1 MKISE
6 LISLLQTY
14 VKDYGDIEV
23 KKEVLIKDLNGDFKQ
38 EFVKL
43 NYVSVNHPW
52 QGGMH
57 LVI

>member
-23 KKEVLIKDLNGDFKQ
+23 KKEILKKDSNGDFYQ
-38 EFVKL
+38 EYVRPD
-43 NYVSVNHPW
+43 YVSVNSPW
-52 QGGMH
+52 QGEKY